1 MMHFL
6 MIRNTGQVLYK
17 RKWWMLT
24 CLDGKQKEDFINMS
38 KMMKSKDKKNKQD
51 EIDFDI
57 EEFKVIL
64 NSRSQRI
71 TAPRLEILSVLKS
84 NHKPLTMSEIHS
96 KTKNKKL
103 DLATIYRT
111 VNLFAEL
118 GIVYEIDFK
127 DEFKRYELMYDRHH
141 HHHIVCKICKRV
153 ENVETC
159 VLDELEKL
167 LHKKG
172 YTEISHSLEFFG
184 VCEKCR

>member
-1 MMHFL
+1 
-6 MIRNTGQVLYK
+6 
-17 RKWWMLT
+17 
-24 CLDGKQKEDFINMS
+24 MS
-38 KMMKSKDKKNKQD
+38 KMMKSKEKYSKPE
-51 EIDFDI
+51 EIDFDV

-71 TAPRLEILSVLKS
+71 TASRLEILGILKS

-96 KTKNKKL
+96 KTKNKKI

-111 VNLFAEL
+111 INLFADL

-127 DEFKRYELMYDRHH
+127 DEFKRYELVYDRHH
-141 HHHIVCKICKRV
+141 HHHIVCKKCKRV
-153 ENVETC
+153 ENVEAC

-167 LHKKG
+167 LNKKG

-184 VCEKCR
+184 VCDRCQS